1 MRTISRSEPAPARA
15 GALLVVGASHQTAP
29 IEVRERFALA
39 GRRLT
44 EWVTALVA
52 APGVT
57 ECVVLSTCNRTECYV
72 SGSGGPALD
81 RLAREAL
88 CRASGLGP
96 AGATYL
102 RTLGGERAVRHLF
115 RVTSGLESLVV
126 GEPQIQGQ
134 VRSAYCD
141 GERGTAGPVLHRLF
155 QSALGVGGR
164 VRAETA
170 IADGVTSIPAA
181 AVSLARKVLG
191 ALDDR
196 AILVLGTGEM
206 GRLTIKCLG
215 REGARRLFMA
225 SRSPARAERVARSLD
240 AEPMH
245 REAALAS
252 LRRTD
257 LVVACTESDTAFVR
271 EYHVGGRTRGRGP
284 LLVLDIAVPRNV
296 DPRAADVG
304 DVMLYNIDD
313 LRRVVDRARA
323 AREGERE
330 RAEAIIERHVGKY
343 WAWHCGRRAGPAVR
357 ALRDTARQL
366 VSEGLAARPAA
377 PRAAGGEEALRLAVR
392 ASLNKVLHGPTRAI
406 RWLAG
411 QPDGDACL
419 RALDP
424 WLGEGGGRPP
434 KTASVDALAA
444 PAAVSRRRGEGSA

>member
-1 MRTISRSEPAPARA
+1 MRTISRSDAVTAPADD
-15 GALLVVGASHQTAP
+15 LLVVGVNHRTAP

-39 GRRLT
+39 GGRLT
-44 EWVTALVA
+44 EWAAALTA
-52 APGVT
+52 APGVS

-72 SGSGGPALD
+72 SGSDGGEPN
-81 RLAREAL
+81 RLTREAL

-96 AGATYL
+96 DGAAYL

-134 VRSAYCD
+134 VRSAYCE

-181 AVSLARKVLG
+181 AVGLAHKVLG

-196 AILVLGTGEM
+196 AVLVLGTGEM
-206 GRLTIKCLG
+206 GRLTVRCLR
-215 REGARRLFMA
+215 REGAGRLFMA
-225 SRSPARAERVARSLD
+225 SRDPARGERVARSLD
-240 AEPMH
+240 AAPMR

-252 LRRTD
+252 LRRMD
-257 LVVACTESDTAFVR
+257 LVVTCTESDTAFVR
-271 EYHVGGRTRGRGP
+271 PNDVTGRTRGRSP

-296 DPRAADVG
+296 DPRTGDVG

-343 WAWHCGRRAGPAVR
+343 WAWHRGRRAGPAVR
-357 ALRDTARQL
+357 TLRDTARRL

-377 PRAAGGEEALRLAVR
+377 SRDAGGEEDLRLA
-392 ASLNKVLHGPTRAI
+392 AGTSLNKVLHGPTRAI

-411 QPDGDACL
+411 QPGGEASL

-424 WLGEGGGRPP
+424 WLAAGGGRPP
-434 KTASVDALAA
+434 RAASVDALAA
-444 PAAVSRRRGEGSA
+444 HAAGSRRRREGSD